1 MLGGP
6 QNPKTIAVSLGGPVN
21 IDIAGALAH
30 GAFVVN
36 TPGRNVSAIAAF
48 TIGAI
53 IAGTRIITRGLDAL
67 R

>member
-1 MLGGP
+1 M
-6 QNPKTIAVSLGGPVN
+6 N
-21 IDIAGALAH
+21 IDIAGARAH

>member
-1 MLGGP
+1 MLGGL
-6 QNPKTIAVSLGGPVN
+6 QNLKTVAGSLGGPAN
-21 IDIAGALAH
+21 IDMAGARAR

-36 TPGRNVSAIAAF
+36 TPGRNVSAVAAF

-53 IAGTRIITRGLDAL
+53 IAGTRITRGLDAL

>member
-6 QNPKTIAVSLGGPVN
+6 QNLKTIAVSLGGPVN
-21 IDIAGALAH
+21 IDKRAR

-36 TPGRNVSAIAAF
+36 KPGRSASAVAAF